1 MIWKPSAGLPHI
13 KIVVGMVLFLFFI
26 WLRGGWARCIG
37 GYLGGRVR
45 TNVCQI
51 SASAAVMAITKWS
64 ISGSK
69 NQPD

>member
-1 MIWKPSAGLPHI
+1 
-13 KIVVGMVLFLFFI
+13 MVLFLFFI

-37 GYLGGRVR
+37 GYFGGGVR
-45 TNVCQI
+45 RSVCQI